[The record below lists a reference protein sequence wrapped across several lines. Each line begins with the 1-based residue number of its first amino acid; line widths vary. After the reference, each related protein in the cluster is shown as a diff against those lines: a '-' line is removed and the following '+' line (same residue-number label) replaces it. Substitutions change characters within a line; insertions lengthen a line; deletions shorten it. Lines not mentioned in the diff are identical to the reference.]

1 MSCYEL
7 PNKFA
12 FIPGFVFMGK
22 LRSRSPAVNSHY
34 SLLTPHGDSALKG
47 ADSQQCRW
55 QQIRV
60 LGPGMDHA
68 LRQMRMAVWVQ
79 PWR

>member
-1 MSCYEL
+1 
-7 PNKFA
+7 
-12 FIPGFVFMGK
+12 MGK
-22 LRSRSPAVNSHY
+22 LRSRSPGVNSHY
-34 SLLTPHGDSALKG
+34 TLLTPLRDSALKG
-47 ADSQQCRW
+47 AGSQQCRW

-68 LRQMRMAVWVQ
+68 LRQMHVAVWVQ